1 MEENTSVNGVKRL
14 GESFGFPRLPKKKKG
29 LTVSKRQ
36 DPSVYNKYD
45 VPYSM
50 SVLCL
55 RSFVGCRIG
64 LGCL

>member
-1 MEENTSVNGVKRL
+1 MEEDASVNGGKRL

-29 LTVSKRQ
+29 LTASKRQ

-55 RSFVGCRIG
+55 KSFVDRHIR